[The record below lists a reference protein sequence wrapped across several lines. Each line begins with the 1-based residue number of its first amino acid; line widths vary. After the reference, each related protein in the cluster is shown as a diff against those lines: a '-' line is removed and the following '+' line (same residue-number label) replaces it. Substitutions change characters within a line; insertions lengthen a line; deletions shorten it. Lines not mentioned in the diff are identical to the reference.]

1 MKRKNKRYISIF
13 TKSVIAFLGLGFLP
27 FMVISLTVFKK
38 NIDKVTETAIHNAS
52 QITKGINDDIAVL
65 LEEISDHSKYLYEYE
80 ADDYGYFYEIMTNDA
95 ISDILRENL
104 VEDALKKI
112 LYRNDSINHV
122 YFIDTKGKVYS
133 STKAP
138 EKIVNQKL
146 MDEWGNAHYVPEK
159 NAVTIIPTHGTEYY
173 FNSSKENF
181 TYVRNIMN
189 TRSIESASREI
200 LGTLYIDVSADSFQT
215 IIDEAGLVGND
226 HIFVCDWGR
235 DALIYSNYSGTEA
248 AEDYGKMKKDFSPED
263 RKFCLKSDQMYYIG
277 YNMKQTDWAVVEKL
291 PFSNLEKTYQSIIR
305 STVYLVLV
313 SIALLM
319 ILYYF
324 NSKTT
329 AKPIRLLKDAMD
341 KIKAGKLETRV
352 DIRSNDE
359 LGVLAD
365 GLNNMTEQLQK
376 HIEKVYISEIRQKEA
391 QIKALTAQIQPHYL
405 YNTLDAIR
413 MSAITN
419 DDHDTA
425 LMLESLSAQMRYLIG
440 DARSLVTLKEELDSI
455 RNYFIIIQIRYENA
469 VQLEINGKNETLKCR
484 IPRLT
489 LQPIIENSVK
499 YGISPRGEGSIAV
512 YTEKKQEYLEIT
524 VLDDGVGMDGETLAY
539 VNGVLKGTVIQERT
553 EERRFSIGLK
563 NIEDRI
569 KLQFG
574 DCYGIRLDSTPGLGT
589 LVHVKLPVYYGEG
602 EGD

>member
-1 MKRKNKRYISIF
+1 MS
-13 TKSVIAFLGLGFLP
+13 G
-27 FMVISLTVFKK
+27 
-38 NIDKVTETAIHNAS
+38 TA
-52 QITKGINDDIAVL
+52 
-65 LEEISDHSKYLYEYE
+65 
-80 ADDYGYFYEIMTNDA
+80 
-95 ISDILRENL
+95 
-104 VEDALKKI
+104 ALKKI
-112 LYRNDSINHV
+112 SGGV
-122 YFIDTKGKVYS
+122 TAAKGFKAA
-133 STKAP
+133 STA
-138 EKIVNQKL
+138 
-146 MDEWGNAHYVPEK
+146 
-159 NAVTIIPTHGTEYY
+159 
-173 FNSSKENF
+173 
-181 TYVRNIMN
+181 
-189 TRSIESASREI
+189 
-200 LGTLYIDVSADSFQT
+200 
-215 IIDEAGLVGND
+215 AGIKYKD
-226 HIFVCDWGR
+226 RKDM
-235 DALIYSNYSGTEA
+235 AMIYSEAPCRSAGTFTTNVVKA
-248 AEDYGKMKKDFSPED
+248 APVKWDKNQVTG
-263 RKFCLKSDQMYYIG
+263 G
-277 YNMKQTDWAVVEKL
+277 AAAHAVVINAGIANACTGEEGMGYCSQTADAAAAVL
-291 PFSNLEKTYQSIIR
+291 GIPAES
-305 STVYLVLV
+305 VLV
-313 SIALLM
+313 ASTGVIGKQL
-319 ILYYF
+319 
-324 NSKTT
+324 
-329 AKPIRLLKDAMD
+329 PMD

-359 LGVLAD
+359 LGVLAE